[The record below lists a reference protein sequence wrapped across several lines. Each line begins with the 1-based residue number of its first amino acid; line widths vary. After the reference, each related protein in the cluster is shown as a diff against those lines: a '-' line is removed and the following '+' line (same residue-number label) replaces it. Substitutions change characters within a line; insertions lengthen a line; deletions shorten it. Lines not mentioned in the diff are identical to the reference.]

1 MKSNSLRK
9 ILVLFLIIP
18 LSKVNFAQSN
28 SSKRINAPG
37 IFNFNTANSI
47 VGNRTR
53 FERDSDADGTTDQIY
68 TYTYDANGNPTR
80 YEYDAGAD
88 GTADRI
94 ETSTYDANGNLIRK
108 EFDRD
113 ADGTADEILRYTYD
127 ANGNLTREEY
137 DYDAD
142 GTVDE
147 IDTYTYDANGNL
159 TRYEND
165 YDADGTE
172 DEIEKFT
179 YDANGNQIRSEY
191 DYDADGTA
199 DEISTYT
206 YDANGNQIR
215 REGDSD
221 ADGTVDN
228 IITYDYFNTVLCPDL
243 AKGLVHKLTV
253 DIPESGVWRFSLCGS
268 DFQNVLALS
277 STEHCDSNLFYANNG
292 CFNDDA
298 TADVRLEEAGTYYLT
313 VAGRWNKDNGN
324 YNLEITR
331 LQGLDVPSIKENL
344 LSIYPNPA
352 KDHITVNSSVKMDSY
367 QIFNALG
374 EKVLSGN
381 LTNPTIQTESLHSGS
396 YFIVLEETSTH
407 LTYRKK
413 FIK

>member
-1 MKSNSLRK
+1 MKSNSLRQ

-37 IFNFNTANSI
+37 IFNFNTVNSI

-53 FERDSDADGTTDQIY
+53 FERDSDADGTTDHIY
-68 TYTYDANGNPTR
+68 TYTYDANGNQ
-80 YEYDAGAD
+80 
-88 GTADRI
+88 
-94 ETSTYDANGNLIRK
+94 IRK
-108 EFDRD
+108 EVDND
-113 ADGTADEILRYTYD
+113 ADGTADDI
-127 ANGNLTREEY
+127 N
-137 DYDAD
+137 
-142 GTVDE
+142 
-147 IDTYTYDANGNL
+147 TYTYDANGN
-159 TRYEND
+159 RIRR
-165 YDADGTE
+165 
-172 DEIEKFT
+172 EI
-179 YDANGNQIRSEY
+179 

-199 DEISTYT
+199 DEIEKYTYT
-206 YDANGNQIR
+206 YDANGNIIR

-228 IITYDYFNTVLCPDL
+228 INTYDYFNTVLCPNL

-352 KDHITVNSSVKMDSY
+352 KDHITVNSSMKMDSY

-381 LTNPTIQTESLHSGS
+381 LTNPTVQTESLHSGS